1 MNFMKLFKSFLILTL
16 AIGVLSCGSEQK
28 NIETSSLNVDKKE
41 SLSQK
46 NVSEK
51 KGEFSNPAIIFGTD
65 FLTFFKSLRKLGKF
79 DDMIKFTS
87 SESIEK
93 YGKSELVKLY
103 QNSFNNMSDSKLL
116 NLESNGEGKY
126 TMYYSNSEFATK
138 RAFDI
143 KVVIENDSTKLVYEK
158 KFPF

>member
-1 MNFMKLFKSFLILTL
+1 MKLFKSLFI
-16 AIGVLSCGSEQK
+16 VLFVFGITSCSSEQENLK
-28 NIETSSLNVDKKE
+28 TSTEVVEKKE
-41 SLSQK
+41 DLPQK
-46 NVSEK
+46 HVSEK

-93 YGKSELVKLY
+93 YGKSQLIKLY

-143 KVVIENDSTKLVYEK
+143 KVVIENDSTKFVYEK

>member
-1 MNFMKLFKSFLILTL
+1 MKLFKSFL
-16 AIGVLSCGSEQK
+16 VLIFVVGITSCSSENK
-28 NIETSSLNVDKKE
+28 DLEVSTKLVEKKTD
-41 SLSQK
+41 LSQK
-46 NVSEK
+46 QVVEK

-65 FLTFFKSLRKLGKF
+65 FLSFFKSLRKLGKF
-79 DDMIKFTS
+79 DDMIKFTA

-93 YGKSELVKLY
+93 YGKSELLKMY
-103 QNSFNNMSDSKLL
+103 ENSFNNMSDSKLL
-116 NLESNGEGKY
+116 NLESNGENKY

>member
-1 MNFMKLFKSFLILTL
+1 MKLFKSFL
-16 AIGVLSCGSEQK
+16 VLIFVVGITSCSSENK
-28 NIETSSLNVDKKE
+28 DLEVSTKLVEKKTD
-41 SLSQK
+41 LSQK
-46 NVSEK
+46 QVVEK

-65 FLTFFKSLRKLGKF
+65 FLSFFKSLRKLGKF
-79 DDMIKFTS
+79 DDMIKFTA
-87 SESIEK
+87 SESIKK
-93 YGKSELVKLY
+93 YGKSELLKMY
-103 QNSFNNMSDSKLL
+103 ENSFNNMSDSKLL
-116 NLESNGEGKY
+116 NLESNGENKY

>member
-1 MNFMKLFKSFLILTL
+1 MKLFKSFL
-16 AIGVLSCGSEQK
+16 VLIFVVGITSCGSENK
-28 NIETSSLNVDKKE
+28 DLEVSTELVEKKTE
-41 SLSQK
+41 LSQK
-46 NVSEK
+46 QVIEK
-51 KGEFSNPAIIFGTD
+51 RGEFSNPAIIFGTD
-65 FLTFFKSLRKLGKF
+65 FLSFFKSLRKLGKF
-79 DDMIKFTS
+79 DDMIKFTA

-93 YGKSELVKLY
+93 YGKSELLKMY
-103 QNSFNNMSDSKLL
+103 ENSFNNMSDSKLL
-116 NLESNGEGKY
+116 NLESNGENKY

>member
-1 MNFMKLFKSFLILTL
+1 MKLFKSFL
-16 AIGVLSCGSEQK
+16 VLIFVVGITSCDSENK
-28 NIETSSLNVDKKE
+28 DLEVSTELVEKKTE
-41 SLSQK
+41 LSQK
-46 NVSEK
+46 QVVEK
-51 KGEFSNPAIIFGTD
+51 RGEFSNPAIIFGTD
-65 FLTFFKSLRKLGKF
+65 FLSFFKSLRKLGKF
-79 DDMIKFTS
+79 DDMIKFTA

-93 YGKSELVKLY
+93 YGKSELLKMY
-103 QNSFNNMSDSKLL
+103 ENSFNNMSDSKLL
-116 NLESNGEGKY
+116 NLESNGENKY

>member
-1 MNFMKLFKSFLILTL
+1 MLFFLGIT
-16 AIGVLSCGSEQK
+16 SCSSEQENLK
-28 NIETSSLNVDKKE
+28 TSTEVVEKKE
-41 SLSQK
+41 GLPQK
-46 NVSEK
+46 HVSEK

-93 YGKSELVKLY
+93 YGTSELIKFY
-103 QNSFNNMSDSKLL
+103 QNSFNNMSDSKLI
-116 NLESNGEGKY
+116 NLENNGEGKY

>member
-1 MNFMKLFKSFLILTL
+1 MLFFLGIT
-16 AIGVLSCGSEQK
+16 SCSSEQENLK
-28 NIETSSLNVDKKE
+28 TSTEVVEKKE
-41 SLSQK
+41 GLPQK
-46 NVSEK
+46 HVSEK

-93 YGKSELVKLY
+93 YGTSELIKFY
-103 QNSFNNMSDSKLL
+103 QNSFNNMSDSKLI
-116 NLESNGEGKY
+116 NLENNGEGKY

-143 KVVIENDSTKLVYEK
+143 KIVIENDSTKFVYEK